1 MKTHDIK
8 QYSSALALMATLALC
23 SAASAKELDFN
34 YVDGNFVDMDVDYS
48 ESFSE
53 DGDSISFE
61 TDNGSGYQVGAA
73 WEIWERWHVFADYTQ
88 ARQDLKFD
96 AVFDGEAFSSTGDF
110 DVVRYRIGIGYGF
123 EISDSM
129 LAFARVS
136 FDSIEFQD
144 FEIDGEDMGDID
156 DDGLGAE
163 LGMLWAITPQLHL
176 QGQLR
181 YTSVGKLDDGEG
193 SGFGSDLLY
202 GVSGRW
208 YFSDTFALQAG
219 YEAGEFSTWH
229 AGVRFA
235 F

>member
-1 MKTHDIK
+1 MKTQDIK

-23 SAASAKELDFN
+23 STAGAKELDFN
-34 YVDGNFVDMDVDYS
+34 YVEGNYVDTDVDYS
-48 ESFSE
+48 QSFSE
-53 DGDSISFE
+53 GGDSISLE
-61 TDNGSGYQVGAA
+61 TDSGSGFQVGAA
-73 WEIWERWHVFADYTQ
+73 WELWENWHVFAEYAQ
-88 ARQDLKFD
+88 ASQDLELG
-96 AVFDGEAFSSTGDF
+96 AVFDGEAFNGTGDF

-123 EISDSM
+123 EISDAM
-129 LAFARVS
+129 LAYARVS

-144 FEIDGEDMGDID
+144 FEIDGEDLGDID

-181 YTSVGKLDDGEG
+181 YTSVGELDDGEG
-193 SGFGSDLLY
+193 SSFDSDILY

-219 YEAGEFSTWH
+219 YEAGQISTWH